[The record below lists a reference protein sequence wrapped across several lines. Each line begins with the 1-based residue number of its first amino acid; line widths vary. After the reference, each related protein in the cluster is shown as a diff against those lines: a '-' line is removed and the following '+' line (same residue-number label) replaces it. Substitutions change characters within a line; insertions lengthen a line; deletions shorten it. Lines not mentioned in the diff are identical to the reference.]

1 MKFYYKG
8 QLVRTSKTHT
18 YNWAI
23 LEEKDDGT
31 LKVYGYRA
39 ERAAADTELTQ
50 VIRRGHPYARVVP
63 LDTEPNPPALT
74 FDQFMAL
81 ARENYGKGGDGY
93 VECWDDRTFAY
104 FVKEFGPIT
113 MLLRRRWIRR
123 TKSGQSAM
131 LLRKENSD
139 HEEAEHHL

>member
-8 QLVRTSKTHT
+8 RLVRTSKTHN

-31 LKVYGYRA
+31 LKIYGCRA
-39 ERAAADTELTQ
+39 DRAAADAELAR
-50 VIRRGHPYARVVP
+50 VLRRGHPYAVVVA

-81 ARENYGKGGDGY
+81 ARENYDKGGDGY

-113 MLLRRRWIRR
+113 KPQALQMF
-123 TKSGQSAM
+123 AAAFDEE
-131 LLRKENSD
+131 KE
-139 HEEAEHHL
+139 EQAIAQAAAKGEW

>member
-31 LKVYGYRA
+31 LKVYGCRA

-50 VIRRGHPYARVVP
+50 VIRIPMHGSSLWTPS
-63 LDTEPNPPALT
+63 
-74 FDQFMAL
+74 
-81 ARENYGKGGDGY
+81 
-93 VECWDDRTFAY
+93 RT
-104 FVKEFGPIT
+104 
-113 MLLRRRWIRR
+113 LRR
-123 TKSGQSAM
+123 
-131 LLRKENSD
+131 
-139 HEEAEHHL
+139 

>member
-8 QLVRTSKTHT
+8 QLVRTSKTHA

-31 LKVYGYRA
+31 LKVYGCRA

-50 VIRRGHPYARVVP
+50 VIRRGHPMRGSSSGHRA
-63 LDTEPNPPALT
+63 EPPALT

-113 MLLRRRWIRR
+113 RASALDALRRRWIRR

-131 LLRKENSD
+131 LL
-139 HEEAEHHL
+139 

>member
-1 MKFYYKG
+1 M
-8 QLVRTSKTHT
+8 
-18 YNWAI
+18 
-23 LEEKDDGT
+23 
-31 LKVYGYRA
+31 KVYGCRA

-50 VIRRGHPYARVVP
+50 VIRRGHPCARVVP

-93 VECWDDRTFAY
+93 VECWDDRTFNY

-113 MLLRRRWIRR
+113 RASALDAFAQALDQENEERAIRNAAA
-123 TKSGQSAM
+123 KG
-131 LLRKENSD
+131 EW
-139 HEEAEHHL
+139 